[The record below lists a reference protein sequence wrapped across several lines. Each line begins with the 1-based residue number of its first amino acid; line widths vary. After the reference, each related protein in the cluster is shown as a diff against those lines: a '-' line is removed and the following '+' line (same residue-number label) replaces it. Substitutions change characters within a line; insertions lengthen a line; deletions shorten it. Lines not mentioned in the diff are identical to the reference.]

1 MRSHS
6 EMKVVEFMFDASYVS
21 QAPFLAEKE
30 EKKQQQPIQLYD
42 FRFIDFRIAENW
54 KRESKVN

>member
-1 MRSHS
+1 MLP
-6 EMKVVEFMFDASYVS
+6 MFRRLHFW
-21 QAPFLAEKE
+21 QKKKK
-30 EKKQQQPIQLYD
+30 KKQQQPIQLYD